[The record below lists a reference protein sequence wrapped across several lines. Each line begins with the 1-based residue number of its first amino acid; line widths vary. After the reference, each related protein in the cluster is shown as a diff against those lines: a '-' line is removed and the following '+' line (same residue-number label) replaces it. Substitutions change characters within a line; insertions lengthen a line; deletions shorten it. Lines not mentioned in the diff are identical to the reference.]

1 MLTWCRGRAAASRR
15 RSLSHRCPPLHPG
28 PRAVIMA
35 CVVCVPFLLWFYR
48 RTLTGPIEQYD
59 KVLEE
64 VRTYRITDW
73 ALFSKCGA
81 WAWERC
87 KGQGWGW
94 SCVTLLGAAWSGG
107 CTGVAV
113 SALQE
118 RSPARFPTSAA
129 VCLPCPAC
137 AAYVTGV
144 VLIGFLLHPVHHV
157 DPGAPRLHAPA
168 ACCLLPALA
177 ACCVPMK
184 PAVDRATSAA
194 A

>member
-1 MLTWCRGRAAASRR
+1 MHACTLGAH
-15 RSLSHRCPPLHPG
+15 LG
-28 PRAVIMA
+28 AVIMA

-73 ALFSKCGA
+73 ALFSTCGA

-144 VLIGFLLHPVHHV
+144 VLVGFLLHPVAQLHGLSGLGLCQHERLTQ
-157 DPGAPRLHAPA
+157 PRKLVIDGG
-168 ACCLLPALA
+168 LL
-177 ACCVPMK
+177 
-184 PAVDRATSAA
+184 
-194 A
+194 